1 MKNLKTQNRTDRLS
15 AHMRSPIAALML
27 LLPGAFVASALPIAA
42 IAQPVAAEVR
52 LLTVRSDGDLG
63 PGSRLTFRAVATPRA
78 QVAVRVR
85 GMRERIPMRE
95 VQPGI
100 YIARYTIKR
109 GEAIEADRE
118 VRVTVRLG
126 NRTAAA
132 DYTLAEV
139 MGAPPVAVTPQPLP
153 PPPPPP
159 LRIERFGVTP
169 VERLEPGTELRF
181 ALEGAPGATVIVD
194 LPGVANDV
202 GLRETRPGHYEGAYT
217 LRRSDNFN
225 VSRPIVAT
233 LRLGERV
240 VTANLAVP
248 VVQPQAD
255 NRPPQVVNISPRDG
269 DALPGGPVQISG
281 NFEDRG
287 GSGVDPASVRIL
299 ISGRNVTPDAQ
310 VTPNSFNLRA
320 NLPPGRHAVE
330 VTARDRAGNAVR
342 RDWSFEVS
350 GGVVP
355 VALPL
360 QLMNPGNGATIE
372 GPTTVNG
379 RTAPF
384 ATVHAKVD
392 ASLRVQTGFGV
403 DQQVFSQTL
412 QADGN
417 GNFSFTFAPRLPLPG
432 TRYEVTV
439 TATKAGVTSETR
451 MTLHQR

>member
-1 MKNLKTQNRTDRLS
+1 
-15 AHMRSPIAALML
+15 ML
-27 LLPGAFVASALPIAA
+27 LLPGAFIAAALPTSA
-42 IAQPVAAEVR
+42 IAQPAAAEVR
-52 LLTVRSDGDLG
+52 LLTVRTDGDLAA
-63 PGSRLTFRAVATPRA
+63 GSRLTFRAVATPRA

-85 GMRERIPMRE
+85 GMRERIALRE
-95 VQPGI
+95 IQPGI
-100 YIARYTIKR
+100 YLARYTIKR
-109 GEAIEADRE
+109 GEVIEGDRE

-139 MGAPPVAVTPQPLP
+139 MAAPPVVATPQPL
-153 PPPPPP
+153 PPPPP

-169 VERLEPGTELRF
+169 VERLEPGAELRF
-181 ALEGAPGATVIVD
+181 ALEGAPGGAVIVD

-202 GLRETRPGHYEGAYT
+202 ALRETRPGHYEGAYT
-217 LRRSDNFN
+217 LRRADNLN

-233 LRLGERV
+233 LRIGERV

-299 ISGRNVTPDAQ
+299 IGGRNVTPDAQ
-310 VTPNSFNLRA
+310 VTPNSFSLRA
-320 NLPPGRHAVE
+320 SLPPGRHAVE

-342 RDWSFEVS
+342 RDWSFEVG

-360 QLMNPGNGATIE
+360 QVTSPGNGASID
-372 GPTTVNG
+372 GATTVTG

-384 ATVHAKVD
+384 ATVQAKVD
-392 ASLRVQTGFGV
+392 ASLRIQTGFGV
-403 DQQVFSQTL
+403 DQQVFSQNL

-417 GNFSFTFAPRLPLPG
+417 GNFSFTFSPRLPLAG

-439 TATKAGVTSETR
+439 AATKAGVTSETR
-451 MTLHQR
+451 ITLHQR